1 MIAAQ
6 HRASTLVAVLVGLSS
21 LLGASAASAQGR
33 CPMDR
38 LAGTYAFE
46 SHGSIT
52 SVSGLV
58 PPIDWA
64 LVSRPF
70 IFVGWFTVQA
80 GGSMN
85 GEGWVILGRI
95 SSGLTARPFDGQ
107 LTELDESTCTAVLEW
122 TGSPAP
128 GAPAGFHRERLV
140 FVENAREFRSIL
152 MQSPSGTMAWTGR
165 GHRITPAAE
174 SVDTSGP
181 HLLKGDV
188 LLQCET
194 LSSVVGSSASAASL
208 STLTVA
214 GDGGFWGTSFV
225 KNPTYSEQ
233 SVEGVFEVQPSGKVE
248 AWLTSP
254 STPGVIQHGRGMLFD
269 GGRHGFLI
277 MPLET
282 TQPDSSIVRPAFAR
296 CELLS
301 LGR

>member
-1 MIAAQ
+1 MIA
-6 HRASTLVAVLVGLSS
+6 HRRTSTLVAVLVGLSL
-21 LLGASAASAQGR
+21 LLGANAASAHGR
-33 CPMDR
+33 CTMDR

-64 LVSRPF
+64 FVSRPF
-70 IFVGWFTVQA
+70 VFVGWFTVQA
-80 GGSMN
+80 DSAMN

-140 FVENAREFRSIL
+140 FVEDAREFRSIL

-165 GHRITPAAE
+165 GHRMRPKAD
-174 SVDTSGP
+174 SVDTFGP

-194 LSSVVGSSASAASL
+194 LSSVVGSSASGASL

-214 GDGGFWGTSFV
+214 HDGGFWGTSFV
-225 KNPTYSEQ
+225 KNPTYSERP
-233 SVEGVFEVQPSGKVE
+233 VEGVFDVEPSGKVE
-248 AWLTSP
+248 AWLTSAM
-254 STPGVIQHGRGMLFD
+254 TPGVIEHGRGMLFD
-269 GGRHGFLI
+269 RGKRGFLI

-282 TQPDSSIVRPAFAR
+282 TQPDGSIVRPAFAR

-301 LGR
+301 IGR